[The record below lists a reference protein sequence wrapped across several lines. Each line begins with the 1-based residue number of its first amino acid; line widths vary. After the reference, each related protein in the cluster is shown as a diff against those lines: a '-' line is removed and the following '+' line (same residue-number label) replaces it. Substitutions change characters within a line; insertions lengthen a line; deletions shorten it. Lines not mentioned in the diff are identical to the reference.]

1 MVGAGEV
8 TVKLTPL
15 LATAPTVTTTF
26 PVLAQVGTGTMM
38 LVALQLVAVAATP
51 LNLTVLVP
59 CVVPKL
65 VPVIVTAAPTS
76 PEVGFKLVMVGA
88 GEVTVKLTPLLAVP
102 PTVTTTFPV
111 VPPAGTGT
119 TMLVAL
125 QVVGVAA
132 TPLNVTVLVPCVVP
146 KLVPVIV
153 TAAPISPEVGFKLV
167 IAGAG
172 RVTVKL
178 TPLLAVPPA
187 VTTTFPLAAPVGTGT
202 TMLVAFQLVGVP
214 VVPLKVTVL
223 APCVAPK
230 FVPVIVTAVPTIP
243 VVGFKLVMFGAEAVT
258 VKLAPALATPPT
270 VTTTFPVAAPVG
282 TGTVILPALQTV
294 GTPAVPLNVTVLDPC
309 VAPKFEPVIVTEVPT
324 APELGVI
331 EEIFGV
337 DTPPPPPP
345 FDPPP
350 ALAQPVKPAIRSKLV
365 AKSERA
371 RRTEH
376 SVNN

>member
-1 MVGAGEV
+1 
-8 TVKLTPL
+8 
-15 LATAPTVTTTF
+15 
-26 PVLAQVGTGTMM
+26 
-38 LVALQLVAVAATP
+38 
-51 LNLTVLVP
+51 
-59 CVVPKL
+59 
-65 VPVIVTAAPTS
+65 
-76 PEVGFKLVMVGA
+76 
-88 GEVTVKLTPLLAVP
+88 
-102 PTVTTTFPV
+102 
-111 VPPAGTGT
+111 
-119 TMLVAL
+119 
-125 QVVGVAA
+125 
-132 TPLNVTVLVPCVVP
+132 
-146 KLVPVIV
+146 
-153 TAAPISPEVGFKLV
+153 
-167 IAGAG
+167 
-172 RVTVKL
+172 
-178 TPLLAVPPA
+178 
-187 VTTTFPLAAPVGTGT
+187 
-202 TMLVAFQLVGVP
+202 
-214 VVPLKVTVL
+214 
-223 APCVAPK
+223 
-230 FVPVIVTAVPTIP
+230 
-243 VVGFKLVMFGAEAVT
+243 
-258 VKLAPALATPPT
+258 